1 MDESNSNASTG
12 QNVGF
17 VSGGRSLPSGTVLL
31 SPDQVHELNMKTI
44 ENWSPSREMLS
55 LKYGAQILGGMAAI
69 SGFMFITHLRRKMLL
84 RNYGRLAS
92 LAPTVF
98 FPGVITTISQQSF
111 VTNKV
116 LSGEMM
122 CPVCAEVRS
131 VSIQLL
137 AGVTQPFV
145 LAILASSALAKTAL
159 TYPLPPLND
168 FRTLFQVYVKLL
180 QPMRSTALF
189 IVATSVFNAFVVA
202 YNQGKAVEKVHN
214 RILEQHNV
222 ILK

>member
-1 MDESNSNASTG
+1 MTDL
-12 QNVGF
+12 F
-17 VSGGRSLPSGTVLL
+17 CR
-31 SPDQVHELNMKTI
+31 
-44 ENWSPSREMLS
+44 LS
-55 LKYGAQILGGMAAI
+55 LNYGAQILGGMAAL
-69 SGFMFITHLRRKMLL
+69 SGFMFITHFRKKMLL

-111 VTNKV
+111 VTNKI

-145 LAILASSALAKTAL
+145 LAVLASSALAKTAL

-168 FRTLFQVYVKLL
+168 FRTLFQVYIKLL

-189 IVATSVFNAFVVA
+189 IVGASAFNAFVVA
-202 YNQGKAVEKVHN
+202 YNQGKAVEKVHG
-214 RILEQHNV
+214 RILEQHNF
-222 ILK
+222 LFK